1 MAVFMNAKGTSNT
14 EFMFGKRGG
23 KIFGGTSTPSGAA
36 VGDLWFDK
44 SNSALKLA
52 GGSEGSITWSNLIV
66 QGGSISAADLEVS
79 GNLIVS
85 GTTTTL
91 NTQTLNVED
100 NIIVL
105 NSNFSGADNI
115 VDAGIEVERGDE
127 TNVTFLWDES
137 EGEWTLGDEVLN
149 AGAFI
154 GNLTGDVTGNVQPN
168 GGPNSVTANT
178 LTASATLNVTGATIT
193 GLSTSSVSEGSNKYY
208 TDERVDDRVNAL
220 IQGGNGITS
229 TYDDSA
235 GTLTISR
242 DADLDVSDFVDAAYM
257 TTGETWADDD
267 STFATTAAIADRID
281 AQIAASDSAVH
292 ITGNETITGDKTI
305 SGATLTLTANSTLDV
320 SNATVTGA
328 NSDSISEGSTNLY
341 YTNPRVR
348 QALQVIDDSDQLSY
362 SNGTGI
368 FTFTNNRL
376 ALSGGTMSGNIDM
389 GNSSVL
395 GVDTL
400 RINENG
406 AGLRMTNVGAFD
418 NSGGDFRIFS
428 TNDLILSTN
437 GENGTAV
444 TFDQT
449 TKEAT
454 FTGAITTTGNIT
466 GGTLRADNF
475 TTQNAFVIVGSDNNL
490 IQDTTLSVDPASNFL
505 GINQTSPEVTLHM
518 TGEGDQ
524 TAQIRMEQYNNSA
537 DAPDVRTR
545 RYRGTIA
552 SPSAV
557 QSGDYL
563 YRSNHEYWNGSALI
577 VGGQFAFD
585 NTNNANRTQFTVA
598 VTTDGTSVEASSND
612 DVQLKIDGNDGG
624 AITFNNA
631 YKFPTSDGTAGQ
643 FLQTDGSGG
652 LTFSSEFTDLSIT
665 GTATYNT
672 VEFQNSN
679 IMKFNQMYT
688 GASTGSYFTN
698 GEYQKVVTI
707 IPDGAAQNYQV
718 VGRIT
723 AQNAN
728 ETHTVYFNAALRSNT
743 LPNLDWT
750 ITYDEEYNGGRYI
763 DPQLWTKQTT
773 TAGFIFAFKT
783 LSTIYGT
790 VTVDMEIIPRSSS
803 QKDNVTVNSVQNSE
817 QSSVE
822 AGYTANDMVLVTR
835 KQGTTLSV
843 KDVSITGN
851 IVPTANVT
859 YDLGTDSSRFKDL
872 YLSGST
878 INLGTTKISVTS
890 DNEIDFSDSAN
901 TSVKRKLVVDEIEIG
916 SGDDKVV
923 LRKGSDGKLKS
934 VSKNRSTKAETSNKV
949 DLDDNDTDDL
959 SEGSTN
965 LYYTDA
971 RVNTVL
977 ASKDSD
983 DTKEGSTNLYYT
995 DARAN
1000 SAIDAKLTGDITLG
1014 NVTSQSV
1021 NTGVVE
1027 GVVFQPI
1034 TDYGSI
1040 TSTANITI
1048 DYGAVNE
1055 AGTVPAIGDFE
1066 YISDIFGPTGDSYK
1080 VDGLPSA
1087 AQPGQMIYVSDETG
1101 GSVMAFSDGSNWR
1114 RITDRAVVS

>member
-292 ITGNETITGDKTI
+292 ITGNETITGNKTI

-475 TTQNAFVIVGSDNNL
+475 TTQNAFAVVGSDNNL
-490 IQDTTLSVDPASNFL
+490 IQDTTLSVDPASNYL

-518 TGEGDQ
+518 TGEGAQ
-524 TAQIRMEQYNNSA
+524 TAQIRMEQYNDSA
-537 DAPDVRTR
+537 DAPDLRTR

-563 YRSNHEYWNGSALI
+563 YRSNHEYWNGSSLLI
-577 VGGQFAFD
+577 GGAFAFD
-585 NTNNANRTQFTVA
+585 NTNNANRTEYRIA
-598 VTTDGTSVEASSND
+598 VDTDGTGGDILNGW
-612 DVQLKIDGNDGG
+612 QFKIDGNDGG

-652 LTFSSEFTDLSIT
+652 ITFSNELTDL
-665 GTATYNT
+665 
-672 VEFQNSN
+672 
-679 IMKFNQMYT
+679 
-688 GASTGSYFTN
+688 
-698 GEYQKVVTI
+698 
-707 IPDGAAQNYQV
+707 
-718 VGRIT
+718 
-723 AQNAN
+723 
-728 ETHTVYFNAALRSNT
+728 
-743 LPNLDWT
+743 
-750 ITYDEEYNGGRYI
+750 
-763 DPQLWTKQTT
+763 
-773 TAGFIFAFKT
+773 
-783 LSTIYGT
+783 
-790 VTVDMEIIPRSSS
+790 
-803 QKDNVTVNSVQNSE
+803 
-817 QSSVE
+817 
-822 AGYTANDMVLVTR
+822 
-835 KQGTTLSV
+835 
-843 KDVSITGN
+843 SITGN
-851 IVPTANVT
+851 IVPTANEV
-859 YDLGTDSSRFKDL
+859 YDLGTSSNRFRDL
-872 YLSGST
+872 YLSGNT
-878 INLGTTKISVTS
+878 INLGTTSISVTS

-901 TSVKRKLVVDEIEIG
+901 TSVKRKLVVDEIELG
-916 SGDDKVV
+916 TGNDKVV
-923 LRKGSDGKLKS
+923 LRKGAGGKFEQKALSKDTKS
-934 VSKNRSTKAETSNKV
+934 ESGVKV
-949 DLDDNDTDDL
+949 DLDDNNSDDL

-965 LYYTDA
+965 LYFTDA

-977 ASKDSD
+977 ATKDSD

-1000 SAIDAKLTGDITLG
+1000 SAIDAKLVGDLTFG
-1014 NVTSQSV
+1014 NVTSQSISSSSV
-1021 NTGVVE
+1021 RSISFEQFTDYDIVANTSAIASDLGSITTGVGAKIDQGLIV
-1027 GVVFQPI
+1027 
-1034 TDYGSI
+1034 TDYGLPVLPSYDVASLPSGQP
-1040 TSTANITI
+1040 TGTFVFCP
-1048 DYGAVNE
+1048 DE
-1055 AGTVPAIGDFE
+1055 AG
-1066 YISDIFGPTGDSYK
+1066 GPTI
-1080 VDGLPSA
+1080 V
-1087 AQPGQMIYVSDETG
+1087 
-1101 GSVMAFSDGSNWR
+1101 FHDGSNWR
-1114 RITDRAVVS
+1114 RPSDNGIVS